1 MTDRHNLWFRIGFA
15 LESARP
21 SNVRAKVHSGEGD
34 LLRNPFSKA
43 FRKNGAPEGTL
54 LDSLLSAGAGAV
66 AGKVLGGGTS
76 LGPLRLARGAAAGA
90 TATVARSLIRI
101 ALDLQPTEGAS
112 DLGREVLEGA
122 ARGLLYG
129 AVVEPHLM
137 GSPLTRGLAFGVVE
151 YAVAP
156 WGGLDEVLGAASPRR
171 TMPILG
177 ALMAVR
183 KAPSESFTDHLVFGI
198 VLGLLYGLGRARRGS
213 LDAE

>member
-1 MTDRHNLWFRIGFA
+1 MTDQHNLWFRIGFA

-21 SNVRAKVHSGEGD
+21 SNVRAKVRSGEGG
-34 LLRNPFSKA
+34 LLRNPFSK
-43 FRKNGAPEGTL
+43 NGAPEGTM

-66 AGKVLGGGTS
+66 AGRVLGAGSGPGA
-76 LGPLRLARGAAAGA
+76 LGLARGAAAGA
-90 TATVARSLIRI
+90 TATIARSLIRI
-101 ALDLQPTEGAS
+101 ALKLEPSGGAA

-129 AVVEPHLM
+129 AVVEPRLL

-177 ALMAVR
+177 ALMAAE
-183 KAPSESFTDHLVFGI
+183 KAPSESFTDHLIFGV

-213 LDAE
+213 RDAE

>member
-21 SNVRAKVHSGEGD
+21 SNVPAKARSSEGG
-34 LLRNPFSKA
+34 LLHNPFSKA
-43 FRKNGAPEGTL
+43 FSKNGAPERTM

-66 AGKVLGGGTS
+66 AGKVLGGASRTGA
-76 LGPLRLARGAAAGA
+76 LGLARGAAAGA

-101 ALDLQPTEGAS
+101 ALKLEPDDEAP
-112 DLGREVLEGA
+112 DLGHELLEGA
-122 ARGLLYG
+122 ARGVLYG
-129 AVVEPHLM
+129 AVVEPRLL

-177 ALMAVR
+177 ALMAVE
-183 KAPSESFTDHLVFGI
+183 KAPAESFTDHLVFGV

-213 LDAE
+213 REAE

>member
-21 SNVRAKVHSGEGD
+21 SNVPTKARSSEGG
-34 LLRNPFSKA
+34 LLHNPFSKT
-43 FRKNGAPEGTL
+43 FSKNGAPERTM

-66 AGKVLGGGTS
+66 AGKVLGEASRTGA
-76 LGPLRLARGAAAGA
+76 LGLARGAAAGA

-101 ALDLQPTEGAS
+101 ALKLEPDDGAP
-112 DLGREVLEGA
+112 DLGHELLEGA
-122 ARGLLYG
+122 ARGVLYG
-129 AVVEPHLM
+129 AVVEPRLL

-177 ALMAVR
+177 ALMAVE
-183 KAPSESFTDHLVFGI
+183 KAPAESFTDHLVFGV

-213 LDAE
+213 REAE

>member
-1 MTDRHNLWFRIGFA
+1 MTDRQNLWFRLGYA

-21 SNVRAKVHSGEGD
+21 LNVRAKVRSSEGG
-34 LLRNPFSKA
+34 LLRNPFA
-43 FRKNGAPEGTL
+43 KNGAPEGTM

-66 AGKVLGGGTS
+66 AGRVLGGGS
-76 LGPLRLARGAAAGA
+76 SPGPLGLARAATAGA

-101 ALDLQPTEGAS
+101 ALDLEPNEGTPN
-112 DLGREVLEGA
+112 LGREVLEGA

-129 AVVEPHLM
+129 AVVEPRLA
-137 GSPLTRGLAFGVVE
+137 GSPFTRGLSFGVVE
-151 YAVAP
+151 YTVAP

-177 ALMAVR
+177 ALMAVE
-183 KAPSESFTDHLVFGI
+183 KAPAESFTDHLVFGV

-213 LDAE
+213 REAE

>member
-1 MTDRHNLWFRIGFA
+1 MTDTQNLWFRLGYA

-21 SNVRAKVHSGEGD
+21 STVRAKVRSREGG
-34 LLRNPFSKA
+34 LLRNPFSK
-43 FRKNGAPEGTL
+43 NGVPEGTM

-66 AGKVLGGGTS
+66 AGRLLGGGS
-76 LGPLRLARGAAAGA
+76 SPGALGLAHAAAAGA

-101 ALDLQPTEGAS
+101 ALNLEPNGGAP
-112 DLGREVLEGA
+112 DLGREVLQGA

-129 AVVEPHLM
+129 AVVEPRLL

-177 ALMAVR
+177 ALMAAE
-183 KAPSESFTDHLVFGI
+183 KAPAESFTDHLVFGV

-213 LDAE
+213 RDAE